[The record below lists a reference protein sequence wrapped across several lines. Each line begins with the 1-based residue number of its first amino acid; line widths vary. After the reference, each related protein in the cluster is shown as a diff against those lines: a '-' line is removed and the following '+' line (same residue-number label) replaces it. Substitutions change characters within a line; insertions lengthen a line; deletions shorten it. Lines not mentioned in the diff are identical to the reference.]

1 MTWEHFES
9 REFDSPD
16 EPGSGVRMDPTFM
29 GKLDQAREIAGVP
42 FVITSGLRSPA
53 ANQAAGGVSD
63 SAHLRGL
70 AADIST
76 PDSRHRWRI
85 LFGLIRAGFTRI
97 GIGVDFIHVDDDP
110 TKAPRV
116 CWTY

>member
-1 MTWEHFES
+1 MRWEHFQAA
-9 REFDSPD
+9 EFDSPD
-16 EPGSGVRMDPTFM
+16 EPGSGARMDPTFM

-42 FVITSGLRSPA
+42 FVITSGVRTPA

-70 AADIST
+70 AADIAT

-97 GIGVDFIHVDDDP
+97 GIGPAFIHVDDDP